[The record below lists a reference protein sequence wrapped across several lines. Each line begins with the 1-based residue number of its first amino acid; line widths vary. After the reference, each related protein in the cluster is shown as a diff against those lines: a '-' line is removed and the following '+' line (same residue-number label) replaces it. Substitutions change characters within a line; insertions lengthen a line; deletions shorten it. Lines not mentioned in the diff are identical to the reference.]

1 MNLIICDSKQRRLE
15 GVVLAAGK
23 NRIRVA
29 LRGVSD
35 VTELRQEY
43 SQWTLETGERV
54 NLELLM
60 GDNRSDLLHF
70 LESVY
75 PRYYTA

>member
-1 MNLIICDSKQRRLE
+1 MPP
-15 GVVLAAGK
+15 AK

-29 LRGVSD
+29 IRGISD

-54 NLELLM
+54 NLELMM
-60 GDNRSDLLHF
+60 GDSQSDMLHF
-70 LESVY
+70 LEKVY

>member
-15 GVVLAAGK
+15 GVVLAAGQ

-29 LRGVSD
+29 IRGGAD
-35 VTELRQEY
+35 VTELHREY
-43 SQWTLETGERV
+43 SQWTLETGEPV
-54 NLELLM
+54 NLELLL
-60 GDNRSDLLHF
+60 GDSQSDMFHF
-70 LESVY
+70 LQQVY

>member
-1 MNLIICDSKQRRLE
+1 LE

-35 VTELRQEY
+35 VTELRREY
-43 SQWTLETGERV
+43 SQWELETGEPV
-54 NLELLM
+54 DLELIL
-60 GDNRSDLLHF
+60 GDSQSDLLHF
-70 LESVY
+70 LERVY

>member
-1 MNLIICDSKQRRLE
+1 MNLIVCDSTQRRLE

-35 VTELRQEY
+35 VTELHREY
-43 SQWTLETGERV
+43 GQWALETGEPV
-54 NLELLM
+54 DLELLL
-60 GDNRSDLLHF
+60 GDSQSDLLHF
-70 LESVY
+70 LEEIC